1 MIRYTRGTQDL
12 LQRLPTGPMFVY
24 CLTPAISVVPG
35 GPTSWNSWIQ
45 GKPAHFLSALLLEN
59 GELVTSTLG
68 DSPPAVAH
76 LPFLEDLGSV
86 FALINLLILTDC
98 LPLNIL

>member
-1 MIRYTRGTQDL
+1 MIRDTRGAQDL
-12 LQRLPTGPMFVY
+12 LQRLPTGSTFVY

-35 GPTSWNSWIQ
+35 APTSWNSWIQ

-59 GELVTSTLG
+59 GELVTSALG

-76 LPFLEDLGSV
+76 LPFLEDLGS
-86 FALINLLILTDC
+86 ILLIC
-98 LPLNIL
+98 INKSF